1 MLDGGAHQLVIGRM
15 EFHKIDPMTVAI
27 VALEHRPV
35 LVGEK
40 AGLHQ
45 WPTGQRAIDIQPPL
59 GPAGMIA
66 LRPLLQR
73 QVEAVEVGAF
83 ERRHLVDDLVGFG
96 TGLRNHLT
104 ALVSLPMRGG
114 CQQA

>member
-15 EFHKIDPMTVAI
+15 EFHQIDPMTVAI
-27 VALEHRPV
+27 MALNTG
-35 LVGEK
+35 LFSLAK

-73 QVEAVEVGAF
+73 QVEAVEVGASS
-83 ERRHLVDDLVGFG
+83 GG
-96 TGLRNHLT
+96 TDW
-104 ALVSLPMRGG
+104 
-114 CQQA
+114 